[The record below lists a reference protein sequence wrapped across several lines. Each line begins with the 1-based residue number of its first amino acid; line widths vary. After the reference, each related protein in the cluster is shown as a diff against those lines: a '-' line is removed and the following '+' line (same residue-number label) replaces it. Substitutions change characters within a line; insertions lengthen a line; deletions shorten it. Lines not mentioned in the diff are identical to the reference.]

1 MTTSRM
7 DDGGGDAFQHHLQA
21 VVMATSDR
29 ADPMLDPAVAGILR
43 LVREHLQMDVVFIA
57 EYLEAHNVFRSVQAA
72 PAFRAYEGQS
82 QPRADSFCQRVLDG
96 RLPAVIQDV
105 AALRKTHDVPDSPLP
120 IGAYMAAPVRLADGT
135 IYGTLCCFTFE
146 ARAELGE
153 RDYKRLQMSARLTA
167 RLIDESHGR
176 ATIPSA

>member
-1 MTTSRM
+1 MTTLHTA
-7 DDGGGDAFQHHLQA
+7 DGAADAFHHDLRDL
-21 VVMATSDR
+21 VVATPDG

-57 EYLEAHNVFRSVQAA
+57 EYLEARNVFRSVQAA
-72 PAFRAYEGQS
+72 PEFRAYEGQS

-96 RLPAVIQDV
+96 RLPAVIPDV

-135 IYGTLCCFTFE
+135 VYGTLCCFTFE

-167 RLIDESHGR
+167 RLIDEAHGR
-176 ATIPSA
+176 VTFPPA